1 MRFEVTEMPLLSK
14 AKKYLS
20 FFRLRFAMGLQYRTA
35 ALAGIATQFVWGF
48 MEITVFHAFRQSDLA
63 AFPMGF
69 SQLASYIWMQQ
80 AFLALFMTWF
90 MENEI
95 FDSIMD
101 GNICYELCRPIDI
114 YNMWFARSVA
124 NRSSR
129 ALLRCAPI
137 LLVAF
142 FLPQP
147 YAMTLPP
154 DFLTF
159 LCFAAAML
167 LGMTVTV
174 AVCMIVYMLSFFT
187 VSPQGLRILFAMIAE
202 LLQGIVIPLP
212 FFPPRIQRVL
222 ELLPFASMENVPL
235 RIYSGH
241 ISGGEAAKAMLV
253 QFFWIIVL
261 IAAGKLICRSA
272 MKKITVQGG

>member
-1 MRFEVTEMPLLSK
+1 MSFVFDWMKRSK
-14 AKKYLS
+14 WKKYYS

-35 ALAGIATQFVWGF
+35 AFAGIATQFVWGF
-48 MEITVFHAFRQSDLA
+48 MEINVFLAFNKSDPA

-69 SQLASYIWMQQ
+69 EQLVSYVWMQQ

-114 YNMWFARSVA
+114 YDMWFARSVA

-147 YAMTLPP
+147 YAMTMPP
-154 DFLTF
+154 DMLTF
-159 LCFAAAML
+159 VGFMAAML

-174 AVCMIVYMLSFFT
+174 ATCMLIYMLSFFT
-187 VSPQGLRILFAMIAE
+187 VSPQGLRIIFAMTAE

-212 FFPPRIQRVL
+212 FFPSRIQKL
-222 ELLPFASMENVPL
+222 FELLPFASMENVPL

-241 ISGGEAAKAMLV
+241 ISGSDAVRAMLLQV
-253 QFFWIIVL
+253 FWIITL
-261 IAAGKLICRSA
+261 IAVGKLICRSA
-272 MKKITVQGG
+272 MKRITVQGG

>member
-1 MRFEVTEMPLLSK
+1 MRALLSK
-14 AKKYLS
+14 WKKYIS

-35 ALAGIATQFVWGF
+35 AFAGIATQFVWGF
-48 MEITVFHAFRQSDLA
+48 MEINVFYAFRGADPA

-69 SQLASYIWMQQ
+69 HQLASYIWMQQ

-95 FDSIMD
+95 FDSIVD

-114 YNMWFARSVA
+114 YDMWFARSVA
-124 NRSSR
+124 NRTSR
-129 ALLRCAPI
+129 ALLRCMPI

-142 FLPQP
+142 FLPRP

-154 DFLTF
+154 DALSF
-159 LCFAAAML
+159 LCFLPAML

-174 AVCMIVYMLSFFT
+174 ALCMLVYMLSFFT
-187 VSPQGLRILFAMIAE
+187 VSPQGLRIIFAMTAE
-202 LLQGIVIPLP
+202 ILQGIVIPLP
-212 FFPPRIQRVL
+212 FFPTRVQKVL

-235 RIYSGH
+235 RIYSGN
-241 ISGGEAAKAMLV
+241 ISGGEAVRAMLLQV
-253 QFFWIIVL
+253 FWIAAL
-261 IAAGKLICRSA
+261 IAAGKLICRRA
-272 MKKITVQGG
+272 MKKITLQGG

>member
-1 MRFEVTEMPLLSK
+1 MQGYSDVNKL
-14 AKKYLS
+14 KKYVS
-20 FFRLRFAMGLQYRTA
+20 FFRLRFVMGLQYRTA
-35 ALAGIATQFVWGF
+35 AFAGIATQFAWGF
-48 MEITVFHAFRQSDLA
+48 MEITVFHAFNNTDPA

-69 SQLASYIWMQQ
+69 GQLASYVWMQQ

-114 YNMWFARSVA
+114 YDMWFARSVA

-129 ALLRCAPI
+129 ALLRCVPI

-142 FLPQP
+142 LFPEPYGMMLPKDFNAFGCFLIS
-147 YAMTLPP
+147 T
-154 DFLTF
+154 
-159 LCFAAAML
+159 ML
-167 LGMTVTV
+167 AMTVTISM
-174 AVCMIVYMLSFFT
+174 CMLVYMLSFFT
-187 VSPQGLRILFAMIAE
+187 VSPQGLRLIFSMTAE
-202 LLQGIVIPLP
+202 ILQGIVIPIP
-212 FFPPRIQRVL
+212 FFPPRVRQIL

-241 ISGGEAAKAMLV
+241 ISGGEAAKAMLL
-253 QFFWIIVL
+253 QIFWILVL
-261 IAAGKLICRSA
+261 IAIGKLICRRA
-272 MKKITVQGG
+272 MKKVTVQGG

>member
-1 MRFEVTEMPLLSK
+1 
-14 AKKYLS
+14 
-20 FFRLRFAMGLQYRTA
+20 MGLQYRTA

-48 MEITVFHAFRQSDLA
+48 MEINVFHAFHQSDPA

-69 SQLASYIWMQQ
+69 EQLASYIWLQQ

-95 FDSIMD
+95 FDSIMN

-114 YNMWFARSVA
+114 YDMWFARSAA
-124 NRSSR
+124 NRTSR

-142 FLPQP
+142 FLPEP

-154 DFLTF
+154 DVWTF
-159 LCFAAAML
+159 LCFAAAMM
-167 LGMTVTV
+167 LGMAVTV
-174 AVCMIVYMLSFFT
+174 AMCMLVYMLSFFT
-187 VSPQGLRILFAMIAE
+187 VSPQGLKLIFAMTAE
-202 LLQGIVIPLP
+202 LFQGTVIPIP
-212 FFPPRIQRVL
+212 FFPPRIQKIL
-222 ELLPFASMENVPL
+222 EFLPFASMENVPL

-241 ISGGEAAKAMLV
+241 ISGAEAVRAMLL
-253 QFFWIIVL
+253 QLFWI
-261 IAAGKLICRSA
+261 AALVAVGKLIGRSA
-272 MKKITVQGG
+272 MKKITLQGG

>member
-1 MRFEVTEMPLLSK
+1 MTALPGFLSK
-14 AKKYLS
+14 WKKYIS

-48 MEITVFHAFRQSDLA
+48 MEISVFYAFNKTDPA

-69 SQLASYIWMQQ
+69 DQLASYIWMQQ

-114 YNMWFARSVA
+114 YDMWFARSIA
-124 NRSSR
+124 NRTAR
-129 ALLRCAPI
+129 ASLRCIPI

-142 FLPQP
+142 FLPKP
-147 YAMTLPP
+147 YAMTLPT

-159 LCFAAAML
+159 LCFAVAML
-167 LGMTVTV
+167 LGMTVT
-174 AVCMIVYMLSFFT
+174 ATACMLIYMLSFFT
-187 VSPQGLRILFAMIAE
+187 VSPQGLKIIFTMTAE
-202 LLQGIVIPLP
+202 LLQGSVIPLP
-212 FFPPRIQRVL
+212 FFLPRVQKLI
-222 ELLPFASMENVPL
+222 ELLPFAAMENVPL

-241 ISGGEAAKAMLV
+241 ISGGAAVKAMLLQV
-253 QFFWIIVL
+253 LWITVL
-261 IAAGKLICRSA
+261 IAIGKFICRRA
-272 MKKITVQGG
+272 MKKITLQGG